1 MSGGATNPD
10 PHIFA
15 HAAAQVKKM
24 LEITLY
30 LGGENFVFWGGRE
43 GYTTLLNS
51 DIKRELDHLAAF
63 FKMAIAYGDKIGF
76 KGVYLIEPKAKEP
89 TSHQYDY
96 DAQTVISFLKTY
108 DLDDRMRLNIEPN
121 HGQLAGHRMP
131 HDIHFAAKLGF
142 LGSVDSNTGSEDLG
156 WDTDEFIME
165 IHNSTQ
171 IMLAILQTGGLS
183 PGGMNFDCKVRRES
197 INLEDLFWGHVSAM
211 DCLALGLLNA
221 AKIIQDGVI
230 PQMVKDRYSG
240 WDNGF
245 GFKIEQGKVTLE
257 ECEEF
262 ILANGEPEIK
272 SGQEE
277 KYKAVFNEY
286 LVAKL

>member
-1 MSGGATNPD
+1 MSGAATNPN
-10 PHIFA
+10 PHVFA
-15 HAAAQVKKM
+15 HAAAQARKM
-24 LEITLY
+24 LDVTVR

-51 DIKRELDHLAAF
+51 DVKRELDHMAAF

-76 KGVYLIEPKAKEP
+76 KGMYLIEPKAKEP

-108 DLDDRMRLNIEPN
+108 GLDKRMKLNIEPN

-131 HDIHFAAKLGF
+131 HDVHFAAKLGF
-142 LGSVDSNTGSEDLG
+142 LGSVDCNTGSEDL
-156 WDTDEFIME
+156 
-165 IHNSTQ
+165 
-171 IMLAILQTGGLS
+171 
-183 PGGMNFDCKVRRES
+183 V
-197 INLEDLFWGHVSAM
+197 WGHVSAM

-221 AKIIQDGVI
+221 AKIIETGTI
-230 PQMVKDRYSG
+230 PNMIKERYSG
-240 WDNGF
+240 WDSGL
-245 GFKIEQGKVTLE
+245 GAKIERGEATLE
-257 ECEEF
+257 ECEQYA
-262 ILANGEPEIK
+262 IDNGEPPLR

-286 LVAKL
+286 LIAKL

>member
-1 MSGGATNPD
+1 
-10 PHIFA
+10 
-15 HAAAQVKKM
+15 M
-24 LEITLY
+24 LDVTLK
-30 LGGENFVFWGGRE
+30 LGGENFAFWGGRE
-43 GYTTLLNS
+43 GYASLLNS

-108 DLDDRMRLNIEPN
+108 GLDDRMRLNIEPN

-131 HDIHFAAKLGF
+131 HDVHFAAKLGF
-142 LGSVDSNTGSEDLG
+142 LGSVDCNTGSEDLG

-165 IHNSTQ
+165 IHNATQ
-171 IMLAILQTGGLS
+171 IMLAVLQMGGLA

-197 INLEDLFWGHVSAM
+197 VDIADLFWGHVSAM
-211 DCLALGLLNA
+211 DCLAIGLLNA
-221 AKIIQDGVI
+221 AKIIEDGVI
-230 PQMVKDRYSG
+230 PGMIKDRYSG
-240 WDNGF
+240 WDSGF
-245 GFKIEQGKVTLE
+245 GAKIEQGAVSIE
-257 ECEEF
+257 DCEKY
-262 ILANGEPEIK
+262 ILDNGEPAMK

-277 KYKAVFNEY
+277 KYKAILNEY
-286 LVAKL
+286 LIAKL